1 MHVHSRG
8 SKVWSLPVLRGQTGR
23 RRTAIVAVALLLVAP
38 LLLGAGAGAAAMN
51 AVGLGLA
58 ALMVR
63 RLVAR
68 KRPRR
73 KEGVWKPCLRCGW

>member
-1 MHVHSRG
+1 MHVRSR
-8 SKVWSLPVLRGQTGR
+8 VLRVWNR
-23 RRTAIVAVALLLVAP
+23 KRIVVFAMALLVVAP

-63 RLVAR
+63 RLSAR
-68 KRPRR
+68 RRTQR

>member
-8 SKVWSLPVLRGQTGR
+8 SKVWNRKR
-23 RRTAIVAVALLLVAP
+23 IVVFAMALLLVAP

-58 ALMVR
+58 AMVVR
-63 RLVAR
+63 RLSAR
-68 KRPRR
+68 RR
-73 KEGVWKPCLRCGW
+73 TQRREGVWKPCLRCGW

>member
-8 SKVWSLPVLRGQTGR
+8 SKVWNR
-23 RRTAIVAVALLLVAP
+23 RRMVACTAVALLVVAP

-58 ALMVR
+58 ALLLR
-63 RLVAR
+63 RLSAR
-68 KRPRR
+68 KRTQR